1 MAEDTIKTAVEIG
14 TLASELT
21 PQNQTYILGAI
32 NALLYGQL
40 MEKIDWKNIE
50 KASIIARY

>member
-40 MEKIDWKNIE
+40 MEKIDWKI
-50 KASIIARY
+50 